1 MQLRSPLAKVRGLG
15 SARDGTEEFIAQR
28 LAAIALIP
36 LLVWFIAAL
45 ISLVGADYVTV
56 VAWIRRPHVTV
67 LLILLILI
75 LFYHAHAG
83 LREVLEDYVHN
94 DVVKAI
100 SMVFMKFFV
109 VMVTVASVL
118 AILRIALGGQ

>member
-56 VAWIRRPHVTV
+56 VAWIRKPHVTV